1 MRSLLRH
8 LATAAI
14 LFWLVVTVVFVLVH
28 AAPGDPALLVVSPSA
43 SATELAR
50 ARHDLGL
57 DAPIAVQYAR
67 WTSATL
73 HGDFG
78 SSIASR
84 RPVRS
89 VIADALPVSFLLGGT
104 SLLLSFII
112 GVGLG
117 AWQARRRGRTSDSV
131 ATALSTAVASA
142 PSFWLALGAIALFTY
157 GAARLGFPRWLRLP
171 AFGLH
176 EPSGTVTG
184 LAALGDLAR
193 HSVLPLAVL
202 TAVGAAGIARFAR
215 SSLLDV
221 IDMEFVRAARG
232 RGVGGAR
239 LAAHVLRVAL
249 PGLLVLLALALP
261 GVIAG
266 SVFVESVF
274 AWPGMGRAM
283 VTAIAARDHPV
294 VLGAT
299 MVYAGAVIAAN
310 LAADLALPLVD
321 PRLR

>member
-8 LATAAI
+8 LAAAAL

-28 AAPGDPALLVVSPSA
+28 AAPGDPALLVVSSSA
-43 SATELAR
+43 SATEIASAR
-50 ARHDLGL
+50 RELGL

-67 WTSATL
+67 WTTATL
-73 HGDFG
+73 RGDLG

-84 RPVRS
+84 RKVRA
-89 VIADALPVSFLLGGT
+89 VIADALPVSLLLGGV
-104 SLLLSFII
+104 SLVLSFAI
-112 GVGLG
+112 GVALG
-117 AWQARRRGRTSDSV
+117 AWQAKRRGRASDTV
-131 ATALSTAVASA
+131 LTVLSTAVASA
-142 PSFWLALGAIALFTY
+142 PSFWLALGGIALFTY
-157 GAARLGFPRWLRLP
+157 GAARMGFPSWLRLP

-184 LAALGDLAR
+184 IAALGDLAR
-193 HSVLPLAVL
+193 HSVLPLVVL
-202 TAVGAAGIARFAR
+202 TAVGAAGIARYAR

-221 IDMEFVRAARG
+221 IDMEFIRAARG
-232 RGVGGAR
+232 RGIGRMR
-239 LAAHVLRVAL
+239 LARHVLRVAL
-249 PGLLVLLALALP
+249 PGLVVLFALALP

-283 VTAIAARDHPV
+283 VTAIASRDHPV

-299 MVYAGAVIAAN
+299 IVYAAAVIAAN
-310 LAADLALPLVD
+310 LASDLVLPFAD